1 MDSRLQIYFFMLT
14 SQQIVSSDALLNALK
29 AAANNKQTAAPA
41 KRKDYTF
48 KPMCIAVDH
57 EIECKQYLSDA
68 RGELLPLLQ
77 LYKLL
82 VIDLATRGGKTTF
95 FVNEYAPTLT
105 GTPYIMILLL
115 PLRMPTDQV
124 SITSVLPY
132 NSGNFES
139 QIMTYQMFETFAKKY
154 VDKLHFVH
162 LVIDEV
168 HELVKAA
175 VYREQIMAIIGSVF
189 QRVHKVIGLSGTPLT
204 PFEYLG
210 FKHIHVKQLERPTV
224 KSQIITV
231 PKYDLQQFLFNYLKT
246 HQAEPLLVFVYRV
259 SDASFYETLF
269 RQSGFNTAH
278 VTGDNKHESTVMR
291 ELLETD
297 NLPEDVKLFSTSV
310 LENGITV
317 RNARVLYINNG
328 GCDVPRIV
336 QSLSRNTTDGV
347 RYLDLVQ
354 VTAVAQN
361 ETTPMLDFDFDVLTD
376 AKTIGMKNIESVTTA
391 RLQKK
396 QQNKENEINYKLVK
410 QCGIL
415 ADGVFY
421 NPILDIFDF
430 SELPILGEQYAQIVK
445 NNDVNFIADYLQK
458 TTNFAG
464 VVTSE
469 HHLQK
474 CEQLEANS
482 NAIKIQ
488 IKEQSQSDKE
498 NAVQWLQNE
507 KDKAVFLGIIKQRTA
522 MQSLKFSL
530 YQYKEPQ
537 TIAPEFNE
545 RISRNFGIFENVAY
559 QYTRLKKVLFGAM
572 QNDKLCQIAGLEKGD
587 FTHELKRIGVQ
598 VYEALYGVY
607 GDGVPYEISDN
618 LAIIKAE
625 KYNELNR
632 VKLHILAALSS
643 EKDTAIQGGK
653 QVQGEPLNGGYILPK
668 TAAKILCEL
677 DSDFEGKADT
687 ISNKAALAYL
697 RVLFDVETHK
707 YGKDKV
713 KLYFVQQIAKDAYFD
728 SSLFLQQFDAQRL

>member
-1 MDSRLQIYFFMLT
+1 MVISNQN
-14 SQQIVSSDALLNALK
+14 QQIVSSDTILSRFKTVKKSLQKTPTQNRNTYAF
-29 AAANNKQTAAPA
+29 APM
-41 KRKDYTF
+41 RTPIDY
-48 KPMCIAVDH
+48 IL
-57 EIECKQYLSDA
+57 ECKQYLSDA
-68 RGELLPLLQ
+68 SGKLLPLLE
-77 LYKLL
+77 LL
-82 VIDLATRGGKTTF
+82 RWVIIDAPTRSGKTQF
-95 FVNEYAPTLT
+95 FVSRYEPTLQ

-162 LVIDEV
+162 LVIDEI

-204 PFEYLG
+204 PFEHLG
-210 FKHIHVKQLERPTV
+210 FKYIQVKQLERPTIV
-224 KSQIITV
+224 SQIIAV
-231 PKYDLQQFLFNYLKT
+231 PKYDLQQFLFNYLKK
-246 HQAEPLLVFVYRV
+246 HQAEPLLIFVYRV
-259 SDASFYETLF
+259 SDASFYEILF
-269 RQSGFNTAH
+269 RQLGFNTAH

-297 NLPEDVKLFSTSV
+297 NLPEDVKLFSTAV
-310 LENGITV
+310 LENGVTI
-317 RNARVLYINNG
+317 RNARVLYINDG

-354 VTAVAQN
+354 VTAMVQN
-361 ETTPMLDFDFDVLTD
+361 ETTPMLDFDFETLTD
-376 AKTIGMKNIESVTTA
+376 AKTIGMENIKSVTTA

-410 QCGIL
+410 QCGML
-415 ADGVFY
+415 TDGVFY

-474 CEQLEANS
+474 CEQLKTNS

-488 IKEQSQSDKE
+488 IKEHLQSDKE
-498 NAVQWLQNE
+498 KAVQWLQNE
-507 KDKAVFLGIIKQRTA
+507 KDKAVLLGIIKQRTA

-572 QNDKLCQIAGLEKGD
+572 QNDLLCQIAGLEKGD

-598 VYEALYGVY
+598 VYEALYSVY

-625 KYNELNR
+625 KYNELNK
-632 VKLHILAALSS
+632 VKLFILSHLQSDKEKAASG
-643 EKDTAIQGGK
+643 E
-653 QVQGEPLNGGYILPK
+653 QVQGNDLPSSGYILPQI
-668 TAAKILCEL
+668 AKNLICEL

-687 ISNKAALAYL
+687 ISNKAVLAYL
-697 RVLFDVETHK
+697 RVLFDVEPCK
-707 YGKDKV
+707 YGKEKV

-728 SSLFLQQFDAQRL
+728 SSLFLQQFKAQM